1 MENDNQ
7 EKITIT
13 AEMLR
18 KHFDQTRQRKYDL
31 PRVFVFLEEN
41 IFKNYYI
48 TPNFDINDYKP
59 FSRDFDLLL
68 NTLPVSSRNLIIEKY
83 GLHGGEPVSYS
94 DLAFRNNCGVSKIV
108 ADVRRS
114 VSKLLPQTYYIDRLR
129 NYFNFTSK
137 NISNKT
143 KEENIAFILSVVKE
157 LEQGGRK

>member
-1 MENDNQ
+1 M
-7 EKITIT
+7 
-13 AEMLR
+13 
-18 KHFDQTRQRKYDL
+18 
-31 PRVFVFLEEN
+31 
-41 IFKNYYI
+41 
-48 TPNFDINDYKP
+48 
-59 FSRDFDLLL
+59 
-68 NTLPVSSRNLIIEKY
+68 IIEKY
-83 GLHGGEPVSYS
+83 GLHGVEPVSYS